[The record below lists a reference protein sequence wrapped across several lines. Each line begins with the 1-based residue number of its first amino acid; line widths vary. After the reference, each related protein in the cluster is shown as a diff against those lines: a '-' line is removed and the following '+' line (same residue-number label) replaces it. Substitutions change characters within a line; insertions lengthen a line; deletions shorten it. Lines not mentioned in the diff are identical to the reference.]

1 MKMKNN
7 IYIFNELTPAGDYG
21 IGTYISQIKG
31 CFYND
36 EYVSVKIIELCSKQ
50 EEFYFD
56 KDSNTLHVPRGVRY
70 SHDKRKQYLQGV
82 IRLLALKIDSKEDI
96 TFIFNFFTHSILIDL
111 VRVYFPKSRII
122 FTVHYLEWTFLNK
135 GNMHSF
141 INALDKTT
149 DRKIKKNEKLILY
162 KIEVDRCVF
171 EKADHIICLSKF
183 TYNLLLN
190 YYCID
195 KTKIS
200 TIYNGLKDVVNS
212 SLPSKVDLRKELCIS
227 SKEKIILY
235 VGRLHKDKGG
245 RELIKAFRLI
255 LKDNPN
261 SRLVIVGNGDIELY
275 QKQSESIWSKIIYT
289 GRINKE
295 QVYKF
300 IQIADVG
307 VLPSFSEQCSYV
319 AIEMMM
325 FGLPIVGTNSTGLE
339 EMIEEGVTGY
349 KVKLLEMEHDVLLPE
364 DQLADRISKLLNMAE
379 IKTISN
385 KSRQRFLDYYT
396 IEKMHYNLKQIISTN
411 Y

>member
-1 MKMKNN
+1 
-7 IYIFNELTPAGDYG
+7 
-21 IGTYISQIKG
+21 
-31 CFYND
+31 
-36 EYVSVKIIELCSKQ
+36 
-50 EEFYFD
+50 
-56 KDSNTLHVPRGVRY
+56 
-70 SHDKRKQYLQGV
+70 
-82 IRLLALKIDSKEDI
+82 
-96 TFIFNFFTHSILIDL
+96 
-111 VRVYFPKSRII
+111 
-122 FTVHYLEWTFLNK
+122 
-135 GNMHSF
+135 MHSF

-162 KIEVDRCVF
+162 KIEEDRCVF

>member
-1 MKMKNN
+1 MKKS

-21 IGTYISQIKG
+21 IGTYISQIKD

-36 EYVSVKIIELCSKQ
+36 ENISVRIIELCSKQ

-56 KDSNTLHVPRGVRY
+56 KESNTLHVPRGQRY
-70 SHDKRKQYLQGV
+70 SPDKRKQYLQGV
-82 IRLLALKIDSKEDI
+82 IRLLFLKIDSKEDI

-111 VRVYFPKSRII
+111 VRSFFPKSRII

-135 GNMHSF
+135 GNIHSF
-141 INALDKTT
+141 KNALENASV
-149 DRKIKKNEKLILY
+149 RNIKKNEELILE
-162 KIEVDRCVF
+162 KIKEDRCVF
-171 EKADHIICLSKF
+171 DKSDHIICVSEF
-183 TYNLLLN
+183 TYNLLIN

-195 KTKIS
+195 KIKIS
-200 TIYNGLKDVVNS
+200 IIYNGLKDVVNS
-212 SLPSKVDLRKELCIS
+212 YFPSKAKLRKELYITS
-227 SKEKIILY
+227 TEKIILY

-245 RELIKAFRLI
+245 EELIKAFRLM

-261 SRLVIVGNGDIELY
+261 CRLVIVGNGDIDLY
-275 QKQSESIWSKIIYT
+275 QKQSKSIWTKIIYT

-349 KVKLLEMEHDVLLPE
+349 KVELLEKDYDVLLPE
-364 DQLADRISKLLNMAE
+364 DQLADRIIKLLNSPY
-379 IKTISN
+379 IKAISE

-396 IEKMHYNLKQIISTN
+396 IEKMHYNLKQII
-411 Y
+411 